1 MNYKISILEEKD
13 FITSDWSGG
22 RTTQMYI
29 YPENSI
35 YRNLDFKWRISSAT
49 VDLEESDFT
58 ELKGV
63 HRFITTLDNELKL
76 THDYKDFIELKPFEI
91 YEFEGDLKTHSY
103 GKVKDFNLML
113 ANGATGDLVSLYVD
127 NEISLK
133 IESESSQRKFEL
145 FYSYNES
152 LLISIDSKDF
162 ELKARDLLVLEL
174 DANSVIYINL
184 KTTNPAII
192 LHAKLQVWS

>member
-22 RTTQMYI
+22 KTTQMYI
-29 YPENSI
+29 YPEDSL
-35 YRNLDFKWRISSAT
+35 YKNLDFKWRISSAT

-58 ELKGV
+58 QLNGV
-63 HRFITTLDNELKL
+63 HRFITTLENDLKL
-76 THDYKDFIELKPFEI
+76 THDYKNFIELKPFEI
-91 YEFEGDLKTHSY
+91 YEFEGDINTHSY

-133 IESESSQRKFEL
+133 VESFSQRRFEM

-152 LLISIDSKDF
+152 LLINIDSKDF
-162 ELKARDLLVLEL
+162 ELNPREILLIEL
-174 DANSVIYINL
+174 DDNSVIYLNL
-184 KTTNPAII
+184 KTTKPAII
-192 LHAKLQVWS
+192 LHAKLKE

>member
-192 LHAKLQVWS
+192 LHAKLQV

>member
-22 RTTQMYI
+22 KTTQMYI

-162 ELKARDLLVLEL
+162 ELKARDLLVIEL

-192 LHAKLQVWS
+192 LHAKLQV